1 LKKLVIVVN
10 EVLGQGTAAN
20 VIGLLGISLG
30 HHVPDIVGEDV
41 KDADGQVHP
50 GMSMLGLP
58 VLAAGP
64 ETVNAVYWAAVQRGD
79 LQVFDVTDAAVASRN
94 YDAFTTRLQDPT
106 ADWSVLGL
114 AVCGERRSVDSVTG
128 QLRLLR

>member
-1 LKKLVIVVN
+1 MVN
-10 EVLGQGTAAN
+10 EELERGTTAN

-30 HHVPDIVGEDV
+30 HHVRDIVGEDV
-41 KDADGQVHP
+41 KDSDGQVHP

-58 VLAAGP
+58 ILAAGP
-64 ETVNAVYWAAVQRGD
+64 ETVNAVYRAALERGD
-79 LQVFDVTDAAVASRN
+79 VQVFDVTDAAVASRN

-114 AVCGERRSVDSVTG
+114 AICGERRSVDSVTG